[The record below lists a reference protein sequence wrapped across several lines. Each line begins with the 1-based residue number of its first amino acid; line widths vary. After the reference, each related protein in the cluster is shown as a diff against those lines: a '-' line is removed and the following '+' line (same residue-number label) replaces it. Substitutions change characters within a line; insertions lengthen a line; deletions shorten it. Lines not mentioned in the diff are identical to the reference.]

1 MTWEFPGARW
11 WKFDFHTHT
20 PASDDY
26 GKGKNQAALR
36 NITPED
42 WLLGFMRAGV
52 ECVAVTDHNSG
63 AWIDRLKQAL
73 ATLKQQRHPEYR
85 LLFLFPGVEI
95 AANGGVHILAVFD
108 PAADGNTIARL
119 LGTIRSPKR
128 KEGASDA
135 VSPCSPVEV
144 VEAIAREGGLP
155 ILAHADG
162 PRGAFRELQGVSLDQ
177 LLRAPALIGVEVC
190 DPAAPKPARL
200 QNDVHLA
207 EVLGSDSHHPN
218 GPAGARFPGSHFTW
232 VKMGKP
238 SLEGLRLALLDRAP
252 LSIQRSDHQQTDP
265 NRHAEQLI
273 EGIEIVNARVCGRGG
288 PLNLRFNPWL
298 NTLIGGRG
306 TGKSTIVEFLRIGLR
321 RDKELAGKLAEDF
334 ADFYRVPRS
343 RDDRGALTDQ
353 TEVRVLYR
361 KDGTRFR
368 LQWNQAGTLAPIE
381 SEQPNGGWQAEAG
394 DIVQRFPVRIF
405 SQKQVF
411 SLSENETG
419 LRRIVDEAREVNR
432 SEWDRRWREFEARF
446 LALRA
451 KERELTERLQAV
463 PRLQGELADLRRK
476 LAVFESADHA
486 ATLKAYQRRQRQE
499 RELAHV
505 GEDFARIV
513 ATLDRVREETA
524 LSTLDTSVFD
534 EKDPSDREVLA
545 ELDKA
550 KEAIARV
557 QGEIATLKDR
567 VTSAGRTWREAL
579 DRSQWK
585 KELAA
590 AEARYQQWVEE
601 LRSQGVTDPA
611 QFGQLVQRRQV
622 VEQELKALER
632 LKETIQ
638 QVQIESAQVR
648 DQMIPLRRKLTEDR
662 GAFLAT
668 ALRDNRFVRIDVRP
682 YQCTPE
688 EAEAGFRA
696 LIGRTD
702 ERLEDDILSQ
712 DGSKGVIAD
721 LYRNLPQNRADAAK
735 EIEKRLET
743 LKRELIA
750 VACGQDSTRFGAWFI
765 RHLRGLK
772 PETLDRVEI
781 WFPEDG
787 LSAAYSIRGD
797 GQDFTPIQQGSP
809 GQRTAAMLAFLL
821 AYGEEPM
828 VLDQPEDDLDNHLI
842 YDLIVRQIRENKL
855 RRQLVV
861 VTHNPNIVVNGDAE
875 LVTVMDFRDGQCR
888 VVQSGCLQEQ
898 EVRAEIC
905 RVMEGGEQAF
915 RQRYRRLVEGGG
927 HA

>member
-1 MTWEFPGARW
+1 MTWNFPGARW

-26 GKGKNQAALR
+26 GRGNNQAALR
-36 NITPED
+36 NLTPED
-42 WLLGFMRAGV
+42 WLLGFMRAGID
-52 ECVAVTDHNSG
+52 CVAVTDHNSG

-73 ATLKQQRHPEYR
+73 EELQQHHHPEYR
-85 LLFLFPGVEI
+85 PLFLFPGVEV
-95 AANGGVHILAVFD
+95 AANGGVHILAIFD
-108 PAADGNTIARL
+108 LNASSNTVTHL
-119 LGTIRSPKR
+119 LGAIKFPQGT
-128 KEGASDA
+128 EGTSNA
-135 VSPCSPVEV
+135 VSPLSSLEV
-144 VEAIAREGGLP
+144 IKAIAAEGGLP

-162 PRGAFRELQGVSLDQ
+162 PKGAFSVLQGLSLDQ
-177 LLRAPALIGVEVC
+177 LLCSSELIGVEIC
-190 DPAAPKPARL
+190 DPMAPKPGGLRNSL
-200 QNDVHLA
+200 HLS

-218 GPAGARFPGSHFTW
+218 GQAGARFPGSHFTW
-232 VKMGKP
+232 IKMGTP
-238 SLEGLRLALLDRAP
+238 SFEGLRLALLDGAP
-252 LSIQRSDHQQTDP
+252 LSIRRSDRQPADP
-265 NRHAEQLI
+265 DRHAEQLI
-273 EGIEIVNARVCGRGG
+273 EGVEISNARVCGRGA
-288 PLNLRFNPWL
+288 PLILRFNPWL

-321 RDKELAGKLAEDF
+321 RDKELTGNVAKDF
-334 ADFYRVPRS
+334 EDFYRVPRS

-353 TEVRVLYR
+353 TEVRVFYL

-394 DIVQRFPVRIF
+394 DIIQRFPVRIF

-411 SLSENETG
+411 SLSENEAG

-432 SEWDRRWREFEARF
+432 SEWDRRWREFEVRF

-451 KERELTERLQAV
+451 KERELTERRKAV
-463 PRLQGELADLRRK
+463 SRLQGELADLTRK
-476 LAVFESADHA
+476 LAVFASADHA
-486 ATLKAYQRRQRQE
+486 ATLKAYQRRQRQN

-505 GEDFARIV
+505 VEDVARIV
-513 ATLDRVREETA
+513 ETLDRAREEAA
-524 LSTLDTSVFD
+524 LSALDISLFD

-545 ELDKA
+545 ELDRVKD
-550 KEAIARV
+550 AIASV
-557 QGEIATLKDR
+557 QREIATLKNR

-579 DRSQWK
+579 AQSKWK

-590 AEARYQQWVEE
+590 VEARYHQWVEK
-601 LRSQGVTDPA
+601 LRSQGVADPA

-622 VEQELKALER
+622 VEQEIKALER

-638 QVQIESAQVR
+638 QVQIEAAQVR
-648 DQMIPLRRKLTEDR
+648 DEMLSLRGKLTEDR

-668 ALRDNRFVRIDVRP
+668 ALRDNPFVRIDVRP

-688 EAEAGFRA
+688 EAERSFRE

-721 LYRNLPQNRADAAK
+721 LYRNLPQDRAEAAR
-735 EIEKRLET
+735 EIEKRLAM
-743 LKRELIA
+743 LKRKLIA
-750 VACGQDSTRFGAWFI
+750 VARGEDSSSFGGWFI
-765 RHLRGLK
+765 KYLRGLK
-772 PETLDRVEI
+772 PETLDRLEI

-787 LSAAYSIRGD
+787 LSAAYSVRGD

-875 LVTVMDFRDGQCR
+875 LVTVMDFRHGQCR
-888 VVQSGCLQEQ
+888 AVQSGCLQEQ